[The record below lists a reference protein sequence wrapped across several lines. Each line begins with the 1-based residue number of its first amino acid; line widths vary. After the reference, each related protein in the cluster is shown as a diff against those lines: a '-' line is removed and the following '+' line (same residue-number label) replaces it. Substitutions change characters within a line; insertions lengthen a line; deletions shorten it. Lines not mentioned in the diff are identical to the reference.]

1 MTSYHEFGHY
11 IDDNYFGM
19 PSRGFG
25 QGKYGSEVSQSQ
37 LWSSPERLKQSSA
50 LGVEGNA
57 KMKKLMDFIK
67 NTDSY
72 KTLIND
78 ASVSRY
84 SAGYVNYVSSDV
96 ELFARSYAQYVA
108 EKAKDTEVLNFME
121 QIVKGRANYM
131 PTSQWTKAEMKE
143 MVPLYDD
150 LFNELAKQ
158 SSVNAGLTP

>member
-1 MTSYHEFGHY
+1 MTAYHEFGHY
-11 IDDNYFGM
+11 IDDNYFGV
-19 PSRGFG
+19 PSGGFG
-25 QGKYGSEVSQSQ
+25 GGKFGSEASTSK
-37 LWSSPERLKQSSA
+37 LWSSPERLKRSSA

-67 NTDSY
+67 DTGSY
-72 KTLIND
+72 KTLISD
-78 ASVSRY
+78 ASHTRY
-84 SAGYVNYVSSDV
+84 STAYVNYVSSDV
-96 ELFARSYAQYVA
+96 ELFARSYAQYIA
-108 EKAKDTEVLNFME
+108 EKSKDSEVLSFMD
-121 QIVKGRANYM
+121 QITKGRASYM